1 MMTGRRSV
9 RLKGSNPAVFPGS
22 KLATFAGS
30 RRGFTLAEMIMAI
43 ALLAF
48 FSVFI
53 VRMFAKANELTLK
66 ARILDQ
72 AVLASSDLA
81 DQWKRPTSE
90 DTLPV
95 IADLQHNLSDG
106 RLEKLAFDQEFRLT
120 EQQQARYLVCLAL
133 DEGEVDGLW
142 ELTITLSDQ
151 KDGLNTPVYALQASR
166 YFPTGDAP

>member
-1 MMTGRRSV
+1 MTGRRAM
-9 RLKGSNPAVFPGS
+9 RLKGC
-22 KLATFAGS
+22 

-81 DQWKRPTSE
+81 DQWKRPTSD

-95 IADLQHNLSDG
+95 IADLQQNLSDG

-120 EQQQARYLVCLAL
+120 DLQQARYLVCLAL
-133 DEGEVDGLW
+133 DEGDVDGVW

-166 YFPTGDAP
+166 YFPAGDAP

>member
-1 MMTGRRSV
+1 MTGRRAM
-9 RLKGSNPAVFPGS
+9 RLKGSRCTIMPEN
-22 KLATFAGS
+22 

-81 DQWKRPTSE
+81 DQWKRPTSD

-95 IADLQHNLSDG
+95 IADLQQNLSDG

-120 EQQQARYLVCLAL
+120 DLQQARYLVCLAL
-133 DEGEVDGLW
+133 DEGDVDGVW

-166 YFPTGDAP
+166 YFPAGDAP

>member
-9 RLKGSNPAVFPGS
+9 RLKGSKP
-22 KLATFAGS
+22 ATFAGS
-30 RRGFTLAEMIMAI
+30 KPATFAGCRRGFTLAEMIMAI

-53 VRMFAKANELTLK
+53 VRMFARANELTLK

-81 DQWKRPTSE
+81 DQWKRPTSD

-95 IADLQHNLSDG
+95 IADLQQNLSDG

-120 EQQQARYLVCLAL
+120 DLQQARYLVCLAL
-133 DEGEVDGLW
+133 AEGEVDGIW

-166 YFPTGDAP
+166 YSPEGDAP